1 MPAVVRHFTRGWE
14 GRGEVSGLAGQ
25 PAVADSLYLRGMTLS
40 TTSMTSSSPA
50 CPPSRVLTVDLNA
63 IRR

>member
-1 MPAVVRHFTRGWE
+1 MPAVARHFTRGWE

-25 PAVADSLYLRGMTLS
+25 PSVADSLYLRGMTLS
-40 TTSMTSSSPA
+40 TSMTSSAPA